1 MPDTESILLENSW
14 AKYEDEERSVF
25 DILGF
30 EVKADTTIFDKKKS
44 EAIDGFIFVSELEFS
59 KSIPS
64 RGMDF
69 IRGMV
74 NNESK
79 SKFKDV
85 LNQRGIHSVRKLSE
99 DDISSNDYTINKS
112 TFSAVRDNK
121 KVESRICV
129 FHDDESY
136 YIVGYADTADNTD
149 EYQPKE
155 RTDELVENILE
166 D

>member
-1 MPDTESILLENSW
+1 MPDTESILLKNGW
-14 AKYEDEERSVF
+14 AKYEDDERSVF
-25 DILGF
+25 DIPGF

-44 EAIDGFIFVSELEFS
+44 EAIDGFIFLSELEFS

-85 LNQRGIHSVRKLSE
+85 LKQRGIHSVRKVSE
-99 DDISSNDYTINKS
+99 DSISSNSHKINKS
-112 TFSAVRDNK
+112 TFSAVRDDK
-121 KVESRICV
+121 KVESQIYV
-129 FHDDESY
+129 FHDNESY
-136 YIVGYADTADNTD
+136 YIVGYADTVDSMD
-149 EYQPKE
+149 KYQPKE